1 MASTINFTTHRHDG
15 ALSIKVAGTFDG
27 EAALKLQHMME
38 ELKANKIELDFSQTR
53 TFLDLAVALLTRS
66 LKDRHV
72 TFRGLGE
79 HQERM
84 FRYFGVKTSSRT
96 EAPAYYKPEDV
107 LAH

>member
-1 MASTINFTTHRHDG
+1 MNSSINFTTRQDNG
-15 ALSIKVAGTFDG
+15 ALSIRVSGTFDG
-27 EAALKLQHMME
+27 AAALKLQQLIE
-38 ELKANKIELDFSQTR
+38 ELKANDVELDFSQTR

-66 LKDRHV
+66 LQTRRV

-84 FRYFGVKTSSRT
+84 FRYFGVKTSASS
-96 EAPAYYKPEDV
+96 EPPAYYKPEEL